1 MGRRW
6 IAEKKREHY
15 YMLAKKAGF
24 RSRAAYKLL
33 QLNEKYNIIRKGD
46 YILDLGA
53 APGGWSQA
61 AALIAG
67 ESGFVLGIDI
77 SKIEPFGKEN
87 ICFIQ
92 GDITKKETIEKI
104 KEASKN
110 RKFDAV
116 ISDASP
122 NISGVWSID
131 HEVSVELAMHA
142 FKIAKST
149 NSIKDKLLFLKID
162 YYQILYEIAEKISEF
177 LKNYVKIEIDFANLE
192 IYLNLRIFEEKIE
205 ISRFI
210 KNGNIKIEKFLEE
223 ESLKKAFISEYK
235 KDIDFVEEKIEIE
248 KYRIIIEHLK
258 KGRIKPFGIDKIIS
272 FYIAR
277 EIEIKNLQNLAL
289 SKFYKQEEDFLK
301 RISMKPYQYK
311 EI

>member
-1 MGRRW
+1 MLDIYFLSGK
-6 IAEKKREHY
+6 INSLEKKFIDYEKLKKLMESKTIEEFANLLEGSFFKIPSHILTCEDILKFFENERLKLIEEMKKIFEKEIIYFFLLKYDYHN
-15 YMLAKKAGF
+15 LAVLIESKENYSIYGNTNF
-24 RSRAAYKLL
+24 
-33 QLNEKYNIIRKGD
+33 
-46 YILDLGA
+46 YILKEAFEKNDL
-53 APGGWSQA
+53 
-61 AALIAG
+61 
-67 ESGFVLGIDI
+67 
-77 SKIEPFGKEN
+77 SKIPEFLHN
-87 ICFIQ
+87 
-92 GDITKKETIEKI
+92 
-104 KEASKN
+104 
-110 RKFDAV
+110 
-116 ISDASP
+116 
-122 NISGVWSID
+122 
-131 HEVSVELAMHA
+131 A

>member
-1 MGRRW
+1 MLDIYFLSGK
-6 IAEKKREHY
+6 INSLEKKFIDYEK
-15 YMLAKKAGF
+15 LKKLIESKTIEEFAN
-24 RSRAAYKLL
+24 LL
-33 QLNEKYNIIRKGD
+33 EGSFFKIPSHILTCEDIFKFFENEKLKLIEEIKKIFEKEIIYFFLLKYDYHNLAVLIESKENYSIYGNTNF
-46 YILDLGA
+46 YILKEAFGKNDL
-53 APGGWSQA
+53 
-61 AALIAG
+61 
-67 ESGFVLGIDI
+67 
-77 SKIEPFGKEN
+77 SKIPDFLHN
-87 ICFIQ
+87 
-92 GDITKKETIEKI
+92 
-104 KEASKN
+104 
-110 RKFDAV
+110 
-116 ISDASP
+116 
-122 NISGVWSID
+122 
-131 HEVSVELAMHA
+131 A

-162 YYQILYEIAEKISEF
+162 YYQILYEIAKKISEF

-192 IYLNLRIFEEKIE
+192 IYLNLKLFEEKIE

-235 KDIDFVEEKIEIE
+235 KDIDFVEEKIE
-248 KYRIIIEHLK
+248 KYRIIIEYLK